1 MKLEFACDR
10 DRWELDVPDDA
21 IVYASRY
28 PAPAAPAAAQVGAA
42 LDAPAGAPRLEE
54 ALRRRRPGKVCVV
67 VSDITRPIP
76 YASFLPPML
85 ARIEAAG
92 VPRRD
97 LLILIGT
104 GMHRPSTAAERV
116 EMFGAF
122 VAANYAI
129 ADHRADDPAE
139 LADVPGR
146 AWSGHPIRLNRH
158 LVAAGFRLA
167 TGLVEPHFMAGFSG
181 GRKAICPGCA
191 ALDTVRRF
199 HGAEFLDNPAARNGN
214 LDGNPLHL
222 EALSV
227 ARALGVDFTLNVV
240 LDGAR
245 RVVAA
250 FAGELESAH
259 AAAVDFVRHC
269 ACPTVEREAD
279 AAVTSSGGYP
289 LDATFYQCVKGFVS
303 CLPAVR
309 PGGAIL
315 AFGGCAE
322 GVGSPEYRG
331 AMERF
336 PGPRW
341 REFLGHIRRPG
352 VFEKDQWQ
360 YQMHARALE
369 RVGLEGLTFV
379 SPGLDAAAFAP
390 LPVRGVPVARAAARE
405 EVQRRVDA
413 AAAAGRTLAVFPE
426 GPYCAPVGAPR
437 A

>member
-10 DRWELDVPDDA
+10 DRWEIAVPDDA
-21 IVYASRY
+21 VVYASRY
-28 PAPAAPAAAQVGAA
+28 PAPLADAATLVGAA
-42 LDAPAGAPRLEE
+42 LDQPAGAPRLEH
-54 ALRRRRPGKVCVV
+54 ALRRRRPGKICVV

-76 YASFLPPML
+76 YASFLPQVL

-92 VPRRD
+92 APRRD
-97 LLILIGT
+97 MLLLIGT
-104 GMHRPSTAAERV
+104 GMHRPSTRAERV
-116 EMFGAF
+116 EMFGERI
-122 VAANYAI
+122 AAQYEI
-129 ADHRADDPAE
+129 VDHRADDPAE

-146 AWSGHPIRLNRH
+146 CWSGHPIRLNRH
-158 LVAAGFRLA
+158 LAAAGFRFA

-199 HGAEFLDNPAARNGN
+199 HGAEFLGDPRARNGN
-214 LDGNPLHL
+214 LDGNPLHR

-240 LDGAR
+240 LNDAR
-245 RVVAA
+245 HVAAA
-250 FAGELESAH
+250 FAGELEAAH
-259 AAAVDFVRHC
+259 AAAVDFVRRC
-269 ACPTVEREAD
+269 ACPAVEREAD
-279 AAVTSSGGYP
+279 LAVTSAGGYP

-322 GVGSPEYRG
+322 GVGSPEYCA

-336 PGPRW
+336 PGARW
-341 REFLGHIRRPG
+341 RDFLEHIRQPG

-360 YQMHARALE
+360 YQMHCRALQ
-369 RVGLEGLTFV
+369 RVGLEGLTFL

-390 LPVRGVPVARAAARE
+390 IPVRGVPVARSGVRA

-413 AAAAGRTLAVFPE
+413 AAAAGLRIAVFPE
-426 GPYCAPVGAPR
+426 GPYCAPVNR